1 MGRPTPRPRRPRQ
14 PRRVPAA
21 DVASLSAL
29 SGVFRYRNAKIF
41 YSGSIVCW
49 TGSWVQR
56 IATDWLAWELTH
68 SAFWVGVLAFATLI
82 PSIVIS
88 PLAGAYADRLDRVR
102 LVMVSEFIAS
112 AQAAA
117 LVALVLTGQI
127 RIEYMVALAFINGAA
142 ETFAQPARQCLLPG
156 LVDRQFL
163 PGAVALNSLTYN
175 IARFIG
181 PAMSGPMIVMWGVVP
196 SIALNGIAF
205 LYAAVTMAM
214 LRLDPGIRRGI
225 RSSHSVLHDAIEG
238 VRYVSR
244 HKGIGP
250 ILLFA
255 ATAGMTLRSIP
266 ELLPPYVSVLFG
278 RGAEGLAVLT
288 SAMGVAAMAGGF
300 WIAIRGRVEGLT
312 TVALVAVGVLIGGCT
327 LFVATG
333 SFEVAIIAIIV
344 MGASTPTHGISI
356 QTLLQNASSTGMVG
370 RVLSLWGMI
379 TRAAP
384 AIGALLYGTA
394 SEFAGLRI
402 PVFVGCALCLCMWVY
417 TWRRRKAIAAALEG

>member
-1 MGRPTPRPRRPRQ
+1 M
-14 PRRVPAA
+14 
-21 DVASLSAL
+21 ASLSAL
-29 SGVFRYRNAKIF
+29 SGVLRYRNARIF

-82 PSIVIS
+82 PSIVVS
-88 PLAGAYADRLDRVR
+88 PIAGAISDRVDRVR
-102 LVMVSEFIAS
+102 LVIVSEFIA
-112 AQAAA
+112 AGQAAA
-117 LVALVLTGQI
+117 LVALVLTGTI
-127 RIEYMVALAFINGAA
+127 RIEFMVALAFINGAA

-181 PAMSGPMIVMWGVVP
+181 PALSGPMIVLWGVVP
-196 SIALNGIAF
+196 SIALNGFAF

-214 LRLDPGIRRGI
+214 LRLDPAIRMGQA
-225 RSSHSVLHDAIEG
+225 SPHSVLHDAIEG
-238 VRYVSR
+238 LRYVAR

-250 ILLFA
+250 MLLFA

-278 RGAEGLAVLT
+278 RDADGLAILT
-288 SAMGVAAMAGGF
+288 SCMGVAAMCGGF

-312 TVALVAVGVLIGGCT
+312 QVAMVAVGVLICGCT
-327 LFVATG
+327 LFVSTG
-333 SFEVAIIAIIV
+333 SFEVAVIAIIV

-356 QTLLQNASSTGMVG
+356 QTLLQNAAAPAMVG

-384 AIGALLYGTA
+384 AIGALLYGAA
-394 SEFAGLRI
+394 SEIVGLRV
-402 PVFVGCALCLCMWVY
+402 PVYVGCAVCLCMWVY
-417 TWRRRKAIAAALEG
+417 TWRRRKQIAAALEG